1 MSASVAGAT
10 GLSVAELSARTG
22 VPVPTIHHYRRA
34 GLLPE
39 PALRAARRFVY
50 DERHVEALRLI
61 RLLRERRRL
70 PLESIRDVLPEL
82 LAGELAAGASPS
94 LTAEADELIAS
105 LVEPGGSE
113 PPAALLE
120 AARTA
125 FIERGYDGT
134 SVGEVCLAADIAK
147 GTFYRYFSSKEEAFA
162 GVVRS
167 IGRELAEAA
176 RGLRSGIGTHG
187 AAVSLAEALQ
197 PFLPLLLEA
206 MSRELRDDATLRGA
220 TSELAEAIATGL
232 ATRLRVRAPKQAA
245 RSAVREALARSLHR
259 ALDI

>member
-1 MSASVAGAT
+1 MAGAT
-10 GLSVAELSARTG
+10 GLSVAELSARSG
-22 VPVPTIHHYRRA
+22 VPVPTIHHYRRV

-39 PALRAARRFVY
+39 PALRGTRRFVY

-82 LAGELAAGASPS
+82 LAGELAPGASPIR
-94 LTAEADELIAS
+94 AADADELIAS
-105 LVEPGGSE
+105 LVETERSE

-125 FIERGYDGT
+125 FNERGYDGT
-134 SVGEVCLAADIAK
+134 SVGELCEAADIAK

-167 IGRELAEAA
+167 IGQELADGA
-176 RGLRSGIGTHG
+176 RSLRGGIGTHG

-206 MSRELRDDATLRGA
+206 MSRELRDDSTLLGA
-220 TSELAEAIATGL
+220 TAEVSEAIAGGL
-232 ATRLRVRAPKQAA
+232 ATRLRVRGAKQAA
-245 RSAVREALARSLHR
+245 RAAVREALARALHR

>member
-1 MSASVAGAT
+1 VSASVAGAT

-22 VPVPTIHHYRRA
+22 VPVPTIHHYRRV

-39 PALRAARRFVY
+39 PALRGTRRFVY
-50 DERHVEALRLI
+50 DDRHVEALRLI

-82 LAGELAAGASPS
+82 LAGELAAGSSPGR
-94 LTAEADELIAS
+94 TEEADELIAS
-105 LVEPGGSE
+105 LVEPEGSE
-113 PPAALLE
+113 PPAALLA

-125 FIERGYDGT
+125 FNERGYDGT
-134 SVGEVCLAADIAK
+134 SVGELCVAADIAK

-167 IGRELAEAA
+167 IGSELAEAA
-176 RGLRSGIGTHG
+176 RGLRSGIGPQG
-187 AAVSLAEALQ
+187 ASVSMAEALQ

-206 MSRELRDDATLRGA
+206 MSRELRDDATLQGA
-220 TSELAEAIATGL
+220 TAELAEAIAAAL
-232 ATRLRVRAPKQAA
+232 ATRLRVRAAKQAA